1 MDFLNMK
8 QLKKKGVTEVTCYRG
23 IISTLDGTAGQ
34 DAGGGASTN
43 VLFQAALGVIKLL
56 VGLHDI

>member
-1 MDFLNMK
+1 MLTRERNII
-8 QLKKKGVTEVTCYRG
+8 

-43 VLFQAALGVIKLL
+43 VLFQAALGVI
-56 VGLHDI
+56 